1 MARETKEQREMRF
14 GWFFAL
20 PLLVVA
26 LLAGS
31 CGYAMGVGSSAV
43 APVATAPAVYPMWGF
58 GWFFPVFGFIF
69 FLIVIGLIFGA
80 FKRGA
85 WGGRGGYGAG
95 RGWYGPG
102 RGGRGYGPGGW
113 YKPGSDDAFDQWHR
127 RMHGE
132 PDQPAT
138 GDPDQ
143 PAGPDS
149 TGGEPTNAPWSPP
162 TPPKDK

>member
-1 MARETKEQREMRF
+1 MRF

-26 LLAGS
+26 LLAAS

-58 GWFFPVFGFIF
+58 GWFFPFFGFIF
-69 FLIVIGLIFGA
+69 FLIVLALIFGA

-85 WGGRGGYGAG
+85 WGGRGGS
-95 RGWYGPG
+95 GPG
-102 RGGRGYGPGGW
+102 RSYGPGRGYGPGGW
-113 YKPGSDDAFDQWHR
+113 YKPGANDAFDEWHR

-132 PDQPAT
+132 ADQPAT
-138 GDPDQ
+138 GG
-143 PAGPDS
+143 PATP
-149 TGGEPTNAPWSPP
+149 TGATPTGDEPTNTPWSPP
-162 TPPKDK
+162 TPPKDNSRPEDE